1 MAPATDHLQ
10 RGASNCGV
18 MRVPAL
24 RGTQLRAPGP
34 GPVRIHPN
42 PSVPTVPSTTV
53 GDDRLLAA

>member
-24 RGTQLRAPGP
+24 RGTQLRAPGLVQC
-34 GPVRIHPN
+34 GYTLTHPC
-42 PSVPTVPSTTV
+42 P
-53 GDDRLLAA
+53 LF